1 MLQPTKE
8 LLKELSQTHGLTR
21 KLEELTND
29 EKVNE
34 LEEIWKRV
42 TEERKTLDFQDVAD
56 WMWMNTDTAL
66 NAAALI
72 INYSLIYISS
82 LKWFYWNEIDRYIFL
97 AMFISTKLSMPANH
111 NDLTWAW
118 YVVFT

>member
-8 LLKELSQTHGLTR
+8 LLRELGQTHGLTK

-56 WMWMNTDTAL
+56 WM
-66 NAAALI
+66 
-72 INYSLIYISS
+72 
-82 LKWFYWNEIDRYIFL
+82 
-97 AMFISTKLSMPANH
+97 
-111 NDLTWAW
+111 
-118 YVVFT
+118 

>member
-1 MLQPTKE
+1 MEVPGQWRELVARKNQHVHSKTAKYHSDYPPTLHHKVFLIPYFWRSLSLGQMLQPTKE

-42 TEERKTLDFQDVAD
+42 AEERKTLDFQDVAD
-56 WMWMNTDTAL
+56 WM
-66 NAAALI
+66 
-72 INYSLIYISS
+72 
-82 LKWFYWNEIDRYIFL
+82 
-97 AMFISTKLSMPANH
+97 
-111 NDLTWAW
+111 
-118 YVVFT
+118 

>member
-8 LLKELSQTHGLTR
+8 LLKELSQTHDLTR

-72 INYSLIYISS
+72 IKYSFIYIST
-82 LKWFYWNEIDRYIFL
+82 LNWVY
-97 AMFISTKLSMPANH
+97 
-111 NDLTWAW
+111 
-118 YVVFT
+118 

>member
-8 LLKELSQTHGLTR
+8 LLRELSQTHGLTR

-42 TEERKTLDFQDVAD
+42 TEDRKTLDFQDVAD
-56 WMWMNTDTAL
+56 WM
-66 NAAALI
+66 
-72 INYSLIYISS
+72 
-82 LKWFYWNEIDRYIFL
+82 
-97 AMFISTKLSMPANH
+97 
-111 NDLTWAW
+111 
-118 YVVFT
+118 